1 MPADDAALAETVLDL
16 EVRLAYQ
23 DRTIAALDEVV
34 RTLFARVEKLEKDL
48 EQLRKTDALPVGP
61 ANEPP
66 PHY

>member
-1 MPADDAALAETVLDL
+1 MATDLASLTETVTDL

-34 RTLFARVEKLEKDL
+34 RTLFMRLEVVENELRDARAAA
-48 EQLRKTDALPVGP
+48 ALPIGP
-61 ANEPP
+61 ASEPP